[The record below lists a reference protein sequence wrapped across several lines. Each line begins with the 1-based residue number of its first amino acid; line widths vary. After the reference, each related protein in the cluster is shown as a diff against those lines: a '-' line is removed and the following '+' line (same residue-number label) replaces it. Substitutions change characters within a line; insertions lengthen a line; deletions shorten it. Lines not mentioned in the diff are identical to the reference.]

1 MSNNFEKIKQN
12 NEIFIAVLKDLI
24 TEQTKIENFDTLP
37 SHLKTKK
44 IEASVKRKPYNDYIK
59 TFLSYTE
66 PSDSK
71 ETFIFVDKNFFSWK
85 FKLNEKKYDLEE
97 VYINETKDIGIN
109 ASVSYSKTQN
119 TITVKNTNIG
129 SFDNINKDFLDL
141 IKLKFDIDLDVSE
154 FDLNNI
160 GPSQKEQKELLKKH
174 ELNTK
179 INNGFQFV
187 KKMLMN
193 R

>member
-1 MSNNFEKIKQN
+1 MSSNFEKIKQN
-12 NEIFIAVLKDLI
+12 NEIFIGVLKDLI

-37 SHLKTKK
+37 SYLKTKK
-44 IEASVKRKPYNDYIK
+44 IEASVDSKPYNNYIK
-59 TFLSYTE
+59 TVLYYTE
-66 PSDSK
+66 DSDS
-71 ETFIFVDKNFFSWK
+71 EEIFIFIDKNNFSWK

-97 VYINETKDIGIN
+97 VYISETTGIGIN
-109 ASVSYSKTQN
+109 ASVSYSKKQN
-119 TITVKNTNIG
+119 TITVKNTNIEN
-129 SFDNINKDFLDL
+129 FDNINKDFLEL
-141 IKLKFDIDLDVSE
+141 IKLKFDIELNVSE

-160 GPSQKEQKELLKKH
+160 GPSQKDQKELLKKH